1 MQIVYQNETMIAENP
16 MQCNERTNEW
26 TNENKNES
34 NDMWSTNDWIYWNV
48 VGIYFAHFGFIK
60 FSIGRTMLRKKK

>member
-1 MQIVYQNETMIAENP
+1 MIAESNA
-16 MQCNERTNEW
+16 MNQTNEW
-26 TNENKNES
+26 TNENNKKNKINEES

-60 FSIGRTMLRKKK
+60 FSIGPTSFQKISHSCEW